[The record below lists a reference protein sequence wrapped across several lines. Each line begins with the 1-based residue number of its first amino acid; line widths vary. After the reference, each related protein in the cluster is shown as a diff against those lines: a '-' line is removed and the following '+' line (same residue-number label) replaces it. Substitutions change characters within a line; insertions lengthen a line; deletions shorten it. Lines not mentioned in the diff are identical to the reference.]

1 MNGATAVLDIGKT
14 NVKVATF
21 ACDGALVWERTMPN
35 RMVPGP
41 PYPHADVE
49 KISEF
54 LLSALAEA
62 NKVSGIA
69 AIVPTTHGCAAALID
84 DSRLRPPGRAY
95 VFAGG

>member
-49 KISEF
+49 MIS
-54 LLSALAEA
+54 
-62 NKVSGIA
+62 G
-69 AIVPTTHGCAAALID
+69 
-84 DSRLRPPGRAY
+84 LRPLSRRPTAAQPR
-95 VFAGG
+95 

>member
-1 MNGATAVLDIGKT
+1 MSPRVLDIGKT

-49 KISEF
+49 KIWEF
-54 LLSALAEA
+54 LLS
-62 NKVSGIA
+62 
-69 AIVPTTHGCAAALID
+69 
-84 DSRLRPPGRAY
+84 RPRGSQ
-95 VFAGG
+95 